1 MNKWEKVFYKDQF
14 YEVKMKLEEN
24 MRQQKDMYETIMN
37 VLFRMEE
44 RLDETG
50 RSLLSMKESMEKNQ
64 SLTESRI
71 YEGYV
76 QMQQALSD
84 GQKENRENFKDMI
97 TLLKMVLA
105 NRVLDDWEKAFQFV
119 DLAEKV
125 KYFGCGVFERVV
137 GLGGEWYG
145 R

>member
-14 YEVKMKLEEN
+14 NEVRMKLEEN
-24 MRQQKDMYETIMN
+24 MRQQQNMYETIMN

-105 NRVLDDWEKAFQFV
+105 NRVLDDWEKAIQFV

-125 KYFGCGVFERVV
+125 KK
-137 GLGGEWYG
+137 
-145 R
+145 

>member
-105 NRVLDDWEKAFQFV
+105 NRVLDDWEKAI
-119 DLAEKV
+119 
-125 KYFGCGVFERVV
+125 
-137 GLGGEWYG
+137 
-145 R
+145 

>member
-14 YEVKMKLEEN
+14 NEVRMKLEEN
-24 MRQQKDMYETIMN
+24 MRQQQNMYETIMN

-76 QMQQALSD
+76 QMQQALSE
-84 GQKENRENFKDMI
+84 GQKENRDNFKDMI

-105 NRVLDDWEKAFQFV
+105 NRVLDDWEKAVQLV
-119 DLAEKV
+119 GLAENV
-125 KYFGCGVFERVV
+125 KK
-137 GLGGEWYG
+137 
-145 R
+145 

>member
-14 YEVKMKLEEN
+14 YEVRMKLEEN

-50 RSLLSMKESMEKNQ
+50 RSLLSMKEGMEKNQ

-105 NRVLDDWEKAFQFV
+105 NRVLDDWEKAIQFV

-125 KYFGCGVFERVV
+125 KK
-137 GLGGEWYG
+137 
-145 R
+145 

>member
-14 YEVKMKLEEN
+14 YEVRMKLEEN

-50 RSLLSMKESMEKNQ
+50 RSLLSMKEGMEKNQ

-105 NRVLDDWEKAFQFV
+105 NRVLDDWEKAVQFV

-125 KYFGCGVFERVV
+125 KK
-137 GLGGEWYG
+137 
-145 R
+145 

>member
-14 YEVKMKLEEN
+14 YEVRMKVEEN

-105 NRVLDDWEKAFQFV
+105 NRVLDDWEKAIQFV

-125 KYFGCGVFERVV
+125 KK
-137 GLGGEWYG
+137 
-145 R
+145 

>member
-14 YEVKMKLEEN
+14 YEVRMKLEEN

-105 NRVLDDWEKAFQFV
+105 NRVLDDWEKAVQFV

-125 KYFGCGVFERVV
+125 KK
-137 GLGGEWYG
+137 
-145 R
+145 

>member
-97 TLLKMVLA
+97 TLSKMVLA
-105 NRVLDDWEKAFQFV
+105 NRVLDDWEKAIQFV

-125 KYFGCGVFERVV
+125 KK
-137 GLGGEWYG
+137 
-145 R
+145 

>member
-14 YEVKMKLEEN
+14 YEVRMKLEEN

-37 VLFRMEE
+37 VLLRMEE

-97 TLLKMVLA
+97 TLLKMMLA
-105 NRVLDDWEKAFQFV
+105 NRVLDDWEKAIQFV

-125 KYFGCGVFERVV
+125 KK
-137 GLGGEWYG
+137 
-145 R
+145 

>member
-105 NRVLDDWEKAFQFV
+105 NRVLDDWEKAIQFV
-119 DLAEKV
+119 DLAEKG
-125 KYFGCGVFERVV
+125 KK
-137 GLGGEWYG
+137 
-145 R
+145 

>member
-76 QMQQALSD
+76 QMQRALSD
-84 GQKENRENFKDMI
+84 EQKENRDNFKDMI

-105 NRVLDDWEKAFQFV
+105 NRVLDDWEKAIQFV

-125 KYFGCGVFERVV
+125 KK
-137 GLGGEWYG
+137 
-145 R
+145 

>member
-14 YEVKMKLEEN
+14 YEVRMKLEEN

-76 QMQQALSD
+76 QMQQALSE

-105 NRVLDDWEKAFQFV
+105 NRVLDDWEKAIQFV

-125 KYFGCGVFERVV
+125 KK
-137 GLGGEWYG
+137 
-145 R
+145 

>member
-14 YEVKMKLEEN
+14 YEVRMKLEEN
-24 MRQQKDMYETIMN
+24 MRQQQEMYETIMN
-37 VLFRMEE
+37 VLTRMEE
-44 RLDETG
+44 RLDDTG
-50 RSLLSMKESMEKNQ
+50 RSLLTLKESMEKNQ

-76 QMQQALSD
+76 QMQQALSE
-84 GQKENRENFKDMI
+84 GQKENRDNFKDMI

-105 NRVLDDWEKAFQFV
+105 NRVLDDWEKAVQFV

-125 KYFGCGVFERVV
+125 KK
-137 GLGGEWYG
+137 
-145 R
+145 

>member
-105 NRVLDDWEKAFQFV
+105 NRVLDDWEKAVQFV

-125 KYFGCGVFERVV
+125 NK
-137 GLGGEWYG
+137 
-145 R
+145 

>member
-84 GQKENRENFKDMI
+84 GQKENREYFKDMI

-105 NRVLDDWEKAFQFV
+105 NRVLDDWEKAIQFV

-125 KYFGCGVFERVV
+125 KK
-137 GLGGEWYG
+137 
-145 R
+145 

>member
-76 QMQQALSD
+76 QMQQALSE
-84 GQKENRENFKDMI
+84 GQKENRDNFKDMI

-105 NRVLDDWEKAFQFV
+105 NRVLDDWEKAIQFV

-125 KYFGCGVFERVV
+125 KK
-137 GLGGEWYG
+137 
-145 R
+145 

>member
-14 YEVKMKLEEN
+14 YEVRMKLEEN

-76 QMQQALSD
+76 QMQRALSD
-84 GQKENRENFKDMI
+84 EQKENRENFKDMI

-105 NRVLDDWEKAFQFV
+105 NRVLDDWEKAIQFV

-125 KYFGCGVFERVV
+125 KK
-137 GLGGEWYG
+137 
-145 R
+145 

>member
-37 VLFRMEE
+37 LLFRMEE

-105 NRVLDDWEKAFQFV
+105 NRVLDDWEKAIQFV

-125 KYFGCGVFERVV
+125 KK
-137 GLGGEWYG
+137 
-145 R
+145 

>member
-14 YEVKMKLEEN
+14 NEVRMKLEEN
-24 MRQQKDMYETIMN
+24 MRQQQNMYETIMN

-76 QMQQALSD
+76 QIQRALSD
-84 GQKENRENFKDMI
+84 EQKENRDNFKDMI
-97 TLLKMVLA
+97 TLLKMVMA
-105 NRVLDDWEKAFQFV
+105 NRVLDDWEKAVQCV
-119 DLAEKV
+119 ELIESGK
-125 KYFGCGVFERVV
+125 K
-137 GLGGEWYG
+137 
-145 R
+145 

>member
-50 RSLLSMKESMEKNQ
+50 RSLLSMKEGMEKNQ

-105 NRVLDDWEKAFQFV
+105 NRVLDDWEKAIQFV

-125 KYFGCGVFERVV
+125 KK
-137 GLGGEWYG
+137 
-145 R
+145 

>member
-105 NRVLDDWEKAFQFV
+105 NRVLDDWEKAIQFV

-125 KYFGCGVFERVV
+125 KK
-137 GLGGEWYG
+137 
-145 R
+145 

>member
-14 YEVKMKLEEN
+14 NEVRMKLEEN
-24 MRQQKDMYETIMN
+24 MRQQQNMYETIMN

-76 QMQQALSD
+76 QMQRALSD
-84 GQKENRENFKDMI
+84 EQKENRDNFKDMI
-97 TLLKMVLA
+97 TLLKMVMA
-105 NRVLDDWEKAFQFV
+105 NRVLDDWEKAVQCV
-119 DLAEKV
+119 ELIESGK
-125 KYFGCGVFERVV
+125 K
-137 GLGGEWYG
+137 
-145 R
+145 

>member
-14 YEVKMKLEEN
+14 YEVRMKLEEN
-24 MRQQKDMYETIMN
+24 MRQQRDMYETIMN

-105 NRVLDDWEKAFQFV
+105 NRVLDDWEKAIQFV

-125 KYFGCGVFERVV
+125 KK
-137 GLGGEWYG
+137 
-145 R
+145 

>member
-14 YEVKMKLEEN
+14 DEVRMKLEEN

-76 QMQQALSD
+76 QMQQAFSD
-84 GQKENRENFKDMI
+84 GQKENRDNFKDMI
-97 TLLKMVLA
+97 TLLKMVMA
-105 NRVLDDWEKAFQFV
+105 NRVLDDWEKAVQFV
-119 DLAEKV
+119 KLKEKG
-125 KYFGCGVFERVV
+125 KK
-137 GLGGEWYG
+137 
-145 R
+145 

>member
-14 YEVKMKLEEN
+14 YEVRMKLEEN

-37 VLFRMEE
+37 VLLRMEE

-50 RSLLSMKESMEKNQ
+50 RTLLSMKESMEKNQ

-105 NRVLDDWEKAFQFV
+105 NRVLDDWEKAIQFV

-125 KYFGCGVFERVV
+125 KK
-137 GLGGEWYG
+137 
-145 R
+145 

>member
-76 QMQQALSD
+76 QMQRALSD
-84 GQKENRENFKDMI
+84 EQKENRDNFKDMI
-97 TLLKMVLA
+97 TLLKMVMA
-105 NRVLDDWEKAFQFV
+105 NRVLDDWEKAVQCV
-119 DLAEKV
+119 ELIESGK
-125 KYFGCGVFERVV
+125 K
-137 GLGGEWYG
+137 
-145 R
+145 

>member
-105 NRVLDDWEKAFQFV
+105 NRVLDDWEKAVQFV

-125 KYFGCGVFERVV
+125 KK
-137 GLGGEWYG
+137 
-145 R
+145 

>member
-14 YEVKMKLEEN
+14 YEVRMKLEEN

-64 SLTESRI
+64 SLVR
-71 YEGYV
+71 
-76 QMQQALSD
+76 Q
-84 GQKENRENFKDMI
+84 
-97 TLLKMVLA
+97 
-105 NRVLDDWEKAFQFV
+105 
-119 DLAEKV
+119 
-125 KYFGCGVFERVV
+125 
-137 GLGGEWYG
+137 GEF
-145 R
+145 

>member
-14 YEVKMKLEEN
+14 YEVRMKLEEN

-44 RLDETG
+44 RLDEAG
-50 RSLLSMKESMEKNQ
+50 RSLLSMKEGMEKNQ

-84 GQKENRENFKDMI
+84 GQKENFKDMI

-105 NRVLDDWEKAFQFV
+105 NRVLDDWEKAVQFV

-125 KYFGCGVFERVV
+125 KK
-137 GLGGEWYG
+137 
-145 R
+145 

>member
-14 YEVKMKLEEN
+14 YEVRMKLEEN

-76 QMQQALSD
+76 QMQRALSD
-84 GQKENRENFKDMI
+84 EQKENRDNFKDMI
-97 TLLKMVLA
+97 TLLKMVMA
-105 NRVLDDWEKAFQFV
+105 NRVLDDWEKAVQCV
-119 DLAEKV
+119 ELIESGK
-125 KYFGCGVFERVV
+125 K
-137 GLGGEWYG
+137 
-145 R
+145 

>member
-14 YEVKMKLEEN
+14 YEVRMKLEEN

-44 RLDETG
+44 RLDEAG

-76 QMQQALSD
+76 QMQRALSD
-84 GQKENRENFKDMI
+84 EQKENRDNFKDMI

-105 NRVLDDWEKAFQFV
+105 NRVLDDWEKAVQFV

-125 KYFGCGVFERVV
+125 KK
-137 GLGGEWYG
+137 
-145 R
+145 

>member
-105 NRVLDDWEKAFQFV
+105 NRVLDDWEKAIQFV
-119 DLAEKV
+119 VLAEKV
-125 KYFGCGVFERVV
+125 KK
-137 GLGGEWYG
+137 
-145 R
+145 